1 MNKLRLNKL
10 ELTEQRDKIALQTQ
24 TANDAQIFAPTMK
37 KQKMAP

>member
-10 ELTEQRDKIALQTQ
+10 ELTEQRNKIALQT
-24 TANDAQIFAPTMK
+24 ASDAQIFAPTTK